1 MNKDR
6 VKGKIDEVAGI
17 AKREVGEWGGDIEL
31 QVEGIAQQVKGK
43 VENAWGKA
51 KDAVDEANAE
61 AAVQHESRIDVAM
74 ECETEEAKHNKR
86 NKRK

>member
-6 VKGKIDEVAGI
+6 VKGKIDETIGA
-17 AKREVGEWGGDIEL
+17 AKREAGEWGGDIGL
-31 QVEGIAQQVKGK
+31 QVEGLAQQVKGK

-61 AAVQHESRIDVAM
+61 AAVQHESRIDVEM
-74 ECETEEAKHNKR
+74 ERATAEAVHNKR
-86 NKRK
+86 K